1 MPIGISVKDA
11 VALAGGTTTDDFVM
25 IMGGPMTGRI
35 CSMNDIITKTTKAIL
50 VLPPSCPPVE
60 KRQRSNKLDIRNA
73 MSVCSQCSMCTMLC
87 PRNLIGQ
94 AIKPHEFM
102 RAIANGTTYDVDPF
116 LNSFFCVSCGLCEMY
131 SCHQDLSPR
140 RLLDAYKG
148 ALRAKGVKPPVRE
161 MKPVNP
167 LRQERRVPEHRL
179 VNRHGLH
186 HFDVPAPMQP
196 YNDNFKEVKLAMRQN
211 LGAPCSAIVKVG
223 DVVTVGQPIACPP
236 EGALGTS
243 IHASINGTVTAVTEN
258 FVTIKA

>member
-1 MPIGISVKDA
+1 
-11 VALAGGTTTDDFVM
+11 
-25 IMGGPMTGRI
+25 
-35 CSMNDIITKTTKAIL
+35 
-50 VLPPSCPPVE
+50 
-60 KRQRSNKLDIRNA
+60 
-73 MSVCSQCSMCTMLC
+73 
-87 PRNLIGQ
+87 
-94 AIKPHEFM
+94 M

-161 MKPVNP
+161 MKPVDP

-179 VNRHGLH
+179 VNRLGLH

-196 YNDNFKEVKLAMRQN
+196 YNDNFKEVKLVMRQN
-211 LGAPCSAIVKVG
+211 LGAPCSPIVKTG
-223 DVVTVGQPIACPP
+223 DVVTVGQRIAAPP